1 MTYMRRH
8 KFNRSKYTD
17 SLQCPLSHYRNWSI
31 LPTAIGPSHIPQT
44 ASMHQLQIFL
54 CKTWRGTNLWG
65 NLTIIPIHGLCR
77 RAALTFFKHTFST
90 VCSIC
95 SGNVITAM
103 ETVDKLCLPAQLFCL
118 KRYSNNISIFFQYKY
133 NLLLLCIQC
142 NISGHFDSFCV
153 QKLILIPGLYRFIRN
168 EGLKKIN
175 NKKNSK

>member
-17 SLQCPLSHYRNWSI
+17 SLQCPLSHYRSWSI
-31 LPTAIGPSHIPQT
+31 LPTAIGPSHIPRT

-95 SGNVITAM
+95 SRNIITAM

-118 KRYSNNISIFFQYKY
+118 KRYSNNISISFQYKY
-133 NLLLLCIQC
+133 NLLLLCT
-142 NISGHFDSFCV
+142 
-153 QKLILIPGLYRFIRN
+153 PGPWK
-168 EGLKKIN
+168 G
-175 NKKNSK
+175 